1 MLKNKQLSTTKLLK
15 NEANKKSDQYKLK
28 GESGNEYYLKRVIG
42 RGTFGVVYE
51 AFTADNISEEETIDT
66 ENTSDDLSD
75 EEKAINF
82 NKNLIIINA
91 NNANFEE
98 NKDKFAIKR
107 YFKSFN
113 PKSSQVE
120 LSILSYLRKKVNDNR
135 LLKIIDGKY
144 VEKTGDFYFISPF
157 FKHQKFVEYYKSM
170 SFEKIRIYMYQLLT
184 CIKKIHSAGII
195 HRDIKPD
202 NFLFNVETNECCL
215 IDFGLAEIDIDSNNF
230 EDINAKNQEDED
242 YQILNKIQQR
252 HYRHKLG
259 TRGYAS
265 PEVIFISPY
274 QDGGVDVWGA
284 GIILLILLS
293 QRNNIFN
300 MNQFSKIE
308 SESIKDV
315 IPLIELFGVDKIVE
329 IAKVCRCNIFI
340 GNIFKDYKVH
350 GGIEKLIKK
359 EPRNSKEQRLLNL
372 AKDLLYKLLELN
384 FKKRITAQK
393 ALEHE
398 FFRGIKI
405 V

>member
-1 MLKNKQLSTTKLLK
+1 MLKNKHSSSKKLSK
-15 NEANKKSDQYKLK
+15 NDSNKKIDYHKLI
-28 GESGNEYYLKRVIG
+28 GESGTEYYLKHVIG

-51 AFTADNISEEETIDT
+51 AYTTDSITEEETVDT
-66 ENTSDDLSD
+66 ENNIEELND
-75 EEKAINF
+75 EEKANFF
-82 NKNLIIINA
+82 NKNLIIRSGNNINLL
-91 NNANFEE
+91 E

-157 FKHQKFVEYYKSM
+157 FKHQKFVEYFKLM
-170 SFEKIRIYMYQLLT
+170 SFDKIRIYMYQLLT

-195 HRDIKPD
+195 HRDIKPE
-202 NFLFNVETNECCL
+202 NFLFNVETNDCYL
-215 IDFGLAEIDIDSNNF
+215 IDFGLAEIDIDSNYFHKIN
-230 EDINAKNQEDED
+230 EDNQEDED
-242 YQILNKIQQR
+242 YQILSRIQQK

-308 SESIKDV
+308 SESIKDI
-315 IPLIELFGVDKIVE
+315 IPLIELFGVDKVLD
-329 IAKVCRCNIFI
+329 IAKKCQCNIYI

-359 EPRNSKEQRLLNL
+359 EPKNGREQRLLNL

-384 FKKRITAQK
+384 FKKRITAEK

-405 V
+405 A

>member
-1 MLKNKQLSTTKLLK
+1 MLKNKHSSSKKLSK
-15 NEANKKSDQYKLK
+15 NDSNKKLDYHKLI
-28 GESGNEYYLKRVIG
+28 GESGTEYYLKHVIG

-51 AFTADNISEEETIDT
+51 AYTTDSITEEETVDT
-66 ENTSDDLSD
+66 ENNIEELND
-75 EEKAINF
+75 EEKANFF
-82 NKNLIIINA
+82 NKNLIIRSGNNINLL
-91 NNANFEE
+91 E

-157 FKHQKFVEYYKSM
+157 FKHQKFVEYFKLM
-170 SFEKIRIYMYQLLT
+170 SFDKIRIYMYQLLT

-195 HRDIKPD
+195 HRDIKPE
-202 NFLFNVETNECCL
+202 NFLFNVETNDCYL
-215 IDFGLAEIDIDSNNF
+215 IDFGLAEIDIDSNYFHKIN
-230 EDINAKNQEDED
+230 EDNQEDED
-242 YQILNKIQQR
+242 YQILSRIQQK

-308 SESIKDV
+308 SESIKDI
-315 IPLIELFGVDKIVE
+315 IPLIELFGVDKVLD
-329 IAKVCRCNIFI
+329 IAKKCQCNIYI

-359 EPRNSKEQRLLNL
+359 EPKNGREQRLLNL

-384 FKKRITAQK
+384 FKRRITAEK

-405 V
+405 A

>member
-1 MLKNKQLSTTKLLK
+1 MIKNKNSTNKKLSK
-15 NEANKKSDQYKLK
+15 NENNKKFDYKLT
-28 GESGNEYYLKRVIG
+28 GESGTEYYLRRVIG

-51 AFTADNISEEETIDT
+51 AFTTDNLSEEETVDT
-66 ENTSDDLSD
+66 ENTSEDLSE
-75 EEKAINF
+75 EEKANNF
-82 NKNLIIINA
+82 NKNLIIRSA
-91 NNANFEE
+91 NNINFHE
-98 NKDKFAIKR
+98 NKDKYAIKR

-113 PKSSQVE
+113 PKSSQIE
-120 LSILSYLRKKVNDNR
+120 LSILSYLSSKTNDNR
-135 LLKIIDGKY
+135 ILKIIDGKY
-144 VEKTGDFYFISPF
+144 SEKTGDFYFISPF
-157 FKHQKFVEYYKSM
+157 FKHQKFVEYFKIM

-215 IDFGLAEIDIDSNNF
+215 IDFGLAEIDIDSKLFENINN
-230 EDINAKNQEDED
+230 KNQEDED
-242 YQILNKIQQR
+242 YQILTKIQQK

-308 SESIKDV
+308 SESVKDV
-315 IPLIELFGVDKIVE
+315 IP
-329 IAKVCRCNIFI
+329 
-340 GNIFKDYKVH
+340 
-350 GGIEKLIKK
+350 IKC
-359 EPRNSKEQRLLNL
+359 
-372 AKDLLYKLLELN
+372 
-384 FKKRITAQK
+384 
-393 ALEHE
+393 
-398 FFRGIKI
+398 
-405 V
+405 

>member
-1 MLKNKQLSTTKLLK
+1 MLKSKYSSTKKLSK
-15 NEANKKSDQYKLK
+15 NDSNKKIDYHKLI
-28 GESGNEYYLKRVIG
+28 GESGTEYYLKHVIG

-51 AFTADNISEEETIDT
+51 AYTTDSISEEETVDT
-66 ENTSDDLSD
+66 ENIIDELKE
-75 EEKAINF
+75 EEKAVFF
-82 NKNLIIINA
+82 NKNLIIRSENNIN
-91 NNANFEE
+91 FLE
-98 NKDKFAIKR
+98 NKHKFAIKR

-113 PKSSQVE
+113 PKSSQIE

-157 FKHQKFVEYYKSM
+157 FKHQKFVEYFKLM
-170 SFEKIRIYMYQLLT
+170 SFDKIRIYMYQLLT

-195 HRDIKPD
+195 HRDIKPE

-215 IDFGLAEIDIDSNNF
+215 IDFGLAEIDIDSSFFFN
-230 EDINAKNQEDED
+230 INANNQEDED
-242 YQILNKIQQR
+242 YQILSRIQQK

-308 SESIKDV
+308 SESIKDM
-315 IPLIELFGVDKIVE
+315 IPLIELFGVDKVRD
-329 IAKVCRCNIFI
+329 IAKKCQCNIYI

-359 EPRNSKEQRLLNL
+359 EPKNGREQRLLNL

-384 FKKRITAQK
+384 FKKRITAEK

-405 V
+405 A

>member
-1 MLKNKQLSTTKLLK
+1 MIKNKNSTNKKISK
-15 NEANKKSDQYKLK
+15 NENNKKFDYKLT
-28 GESGNEYYLKRVIG
+28 GESGTEYYLRRVIG

-51 AFTADNISEEETIDT
+51 AFTTDNLSEEETVDT
-66 ENTSDDLSD
+66 ENTSEDLSE
-75 EEKAINF
+75 EEKANNF
-82 NKNLIIINA
+82 NKNLIIRSA
-91 NNANFEE
+91 NNINFHE
-98 NKDKFAIKR
+98 NKYKYAIKR

-113 PKSSQVE
+113 PKSSQIE
-120 LSILSYLRKKVNDNR
+120 LSILSYLSSKTNDNR
-135 LLKIIDGKY
+135 ILKIIDGKY
-144 VEKTGDFYFISPF
+144 SEKTGDFYFISPF
-157 FKHQKFVEYYKSM
+157 FKHQKFVEYFKNM

-215 IDFGLAEIDIDSNNF
+215 IDFGLAEIDIDSKLFENINN
-230 EDINAKNQEDED
+230 KNQEDED
-242 YQILNKIQQR
+242 YQILTKIQQK

-308 SESIKDV
+308 SESVKDV
-315 IPLIELFGVDKIVE
+315 IPLIELFGVEKIME
-329 IAKVCRCNIFI
+329 IAKICRCNIFI
-340 GNIFKDYKVH
+340 GNIFDEYKVQ
-350 GGIEKLIKK
+350 GGIEKLISKVPK
-359 EPRNSKEQRLLNL
+359 NTKEQRLFNL

-384 FKKRITAQK
+384 FKKRITAKK

>member
-1 MLKNKQLSTTKLLK
+1 MLKNKQLLSPKISK
-15 NEANKKSDQYKLK
+15 NEANKKSEHYKLK

-51 AFTADNISEEETIDT
+51 AFTTDNISEEETVDT
-66 ENTSDDLSD
+66 ENTSEDLSD
-75 EEKAINF
+75 EEKATNF
-82 NKNLIIINA
+82 NKNLIIRNA
-91 NNANFEE
+91 NNTNFEE
-98 NKDKFAIKR
+98 NKGKFAIKR

-113 PKSSQVE
+113 PKSSQIE

-157 FKHQKFVEYYKSM
+157 FKHQKFVEYYKLM

-230 EDINAKNQEDED
+230 EDINVKNQEDED

-315 IPLIELFGVDKIVE
+315 IPLIELFGVDKIME
-329 IAKVCRCNIFI
+329 IAKICRCNIYI

-359 EPRNSKEQRLLNL
+359 V
-372 AKDLLYKLLELN
+372 LYMALYIIYS
-384 FKKRITAQK
+384 FKFLHI
-393 ALEHE
+393 
-398 FFRGIKI
+398 
-405 V
+405 

>member
-1 MLKNKQLSTTKLLK
+1 MIKNNHSSIAKLPK
-15 NEANKKSDQYKLK
+15 KESNKKSEHYKLR
-28 GESGNEYYLKRVIG
+28 GESGTEYYLKRVIG

-51 AFTADNISEEETIDT
+51 AYTTDNISEEETVDT
-66 ENTSDDLSD
+66 DNTSEDLNE
-75 EEKAINF
+75 EEKANNF
-82 NKNLIIINA
+82 NKNLIIHSENNIN
-91 NNANFEE
+91 FIE

-144 VEKTGDFYFISPF
+144 VEKSGDFYFISPF
-157 FKHQKFVEYYKSM
+157 FKHQKFVEYFKVM

-215 IDFGLAEIDIDSNNF
+215 IDFGLAEIDIDSKKF
-230 EDINAKNQEDED
+230 ENINIKNQFDED
-242 YQILNKIQQR
+242 YQILNKIQQK

-308 SESIKDV
+308 SESVKDV
-315 IPLIELFGVDKIVE
+315 IPLIELFGINRVME
-329 IAKVCRCNIFI
+329 IAKICRCNLYI

-384 FKKRITAQK
+384 FKKRITAEK

-405 V
+405 A